1 MRDDDFGDACQQKFQ
16 IQILE
21 LHVGFSIVDNT
32 ELRTRARARA
42 RPWSPARGRHVSPR
56 PPLRHHRKIK
66 FICCFLKLHVDFSIV
81 DNTDLRSAR
90 RRARG

>member
-32 ELRTRARARA
+32 ELRTRARALARDHGHPRA
-42 RPWSPARGRHVSPR
+42 GDTCHLGLP
-56 PPLRHHRKIK
+56 
-66 FICCFLKLHVDFSIV
+66 
-81 DNTDLRSAR
+81 
-90 RRARG
+90 

>member
-1 MRDDDFGDACQQKFQ
+1 MRLQTHVRTRRQEGGGMRREDDFGDGQEEEAGGGRVRDDDFGDACQQKFQ

-42 RPWSPARGRHVSPR
+42 RPWSPARG
-56 PPLRHHRKIK
+56 
-66 FICCFLKLHVDFSIV
+66 
-81 DNTDLRSAR
+81 
-90 RRARG
+90 